1 MKIRLSQTQ
10 AFDLK
15 ALLARTIQPP
25 LSAALNWLVP
35 KRCFACALEIAAS
48 AHPCCDACYATL
60 PFQNGSCQHCGQVF
74 AAKQDFCGRCL
85 SAAPPFDACFCAFRY
100 ESPIKEQ
107 IQRFKYSQKP
117 ELAATV
123 AKLLYAEI
131 ISNQLVL
138 PDLLIPVPIHISR
151 LRERGYNQA
160 WLITQ
165 NLGELIN
172 IPCSNTIVEKHKS
185 TPAQA
190 TLSLA
195 ARKNNNRGSFR
206 LKTPTSARSIAI
218 IDDVFTTGSTAA
230 EITKILKTNGVD
242 YVQIWGVAHTN

>member
-1 MKIRLSQTQ
+1 MKTRFNQTG

-15 ALLARTIQPP
+15 VFIDEKIRASLIG
-25 LSAALNWLVP
+25 ALNWLVP
-35 KRCFACALEIAAS
+35 KRCFACAVEIAANS
-48 AHPCCDACYATL
+48 HPCCDACYATL
-60 PFQNGSCQHCGQVF
+60 PFQSECCQRCGQVF
-74 AAKQDFCGRCL
+74 SANQDCCGRCL
-85 SAAPPFDACFCAFRY
+85 SAPPPFDACFCAFRY

-107 IQRFKYSQKP
+107 IQRFKYSEKP
-117 ELAATV
+117 ELADTL
-123 AKLLYAEI
+123 AKLLQAEI
-131 ISNQLVL
+131 ASNQLEL
-138 PDLLIPVPIHISR
+138 PDLLIPVPIHIGR

-165 NLGELIN
+165 HLGRLID
-172 IPCSNTIVEKHKS
+172 IPYSNTIVEKHKS

-195 ARKNNNRGSFR
+195 ARKKNNRGSFR
-206 LKTPTSARSIAI
+206 LKSPTSARSIAI

-230 EITKILKTNGVD
+230 EIANILKTNGVD